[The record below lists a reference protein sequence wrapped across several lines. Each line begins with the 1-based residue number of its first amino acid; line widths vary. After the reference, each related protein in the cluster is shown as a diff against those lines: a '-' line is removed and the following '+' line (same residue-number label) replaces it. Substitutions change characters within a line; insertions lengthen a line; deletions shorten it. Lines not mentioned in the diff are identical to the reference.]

1 MKSADATNQ
10 GLGSHGQA
18 SDTLPTPVEHAGHA
32 LRWLANGDVAFAA
45 MLALID
51 RAERS
56 IALEFYICKPGALAQ
71 RFRLALVNAVRRGV
85 RVRVL
90 LDAFGSDEVSGGFW
104 NDLEAAGGEL
114 RWFNPLKYLRLSFR
128 NHRKL
133 LLADDVAVVGGMN
146 IADEQMGDGVQHG
159 WRDLALEVR
168 GPVVSSMELSFERMW
183 ALANF
188 HAHAIRTFLRTCPSL
203 LPFDE
208 PTSLLMAGPGCGH
221 VELARRLYA
230 DLLLAREVS
239 AHAPYFLPSRK
250 LRGLLRRV
258 AQQGRVRILVAAN
271 SDVLLAQ
278 LATHRAIRRMRHSGV
293 QFYDY
298 RPQMLHSKLLIV
310 DNAVYVGSANLDVR
324 SRLINFEL
332 MLRTEAP
339 EIVAQARALFD
350 GDLRHSVS
358 SVLSTHSPWQRL
370 REEGAYWLLAK
381 FDPYLAARSLR
392 PLR

>member
-1 MKSADATNQ
+1 MSQPHVADA
-10 GLGSHGQA
+10 A
-18 SDTLPTPVEHAGHA
+18 AVEHAGHA
-32 LRWLANGDVAFAA
+32 LRWLVNGDIAFAA

-51 RAERS
+51 GAERS
-56 IALEFYICKPGALAQ
+56 IALEFYICKPGEIAQ
-71 RFRLALVNAVRRGV
+71 RFRLALVNARRRGV
-85 RVRVL
+85 RVRLL

-104 NDLEAAGGEL
+104 NDLESMGGEL

-146 IADEQMGDGVQHG
+146 IADEQMGDGVLQG

-168 GPVVSSMELSFERMW
+168 GPVVTSMELSFERMW
-183 ALANF
+183 ELARF
-188 HAHAIRTFLRTCPSL
+188 EAHAIRTFLHTCPNSL
-203 LPFDE
+203 AFDQ
-208 PTSLLMAGPGCGH
+208 PTSLLMAGPGCRT
-221 VELARRLYA
+221 LDLTRRLYA

-239 AHAPYFLPSRK
+239 VHAPYFLPSRK

-278 LATHRAIRRMRHSGV
+278 LATHRAIRLMRHSGV

-310 DNAVYVGSANLDVR
+310 DDAVYVGSANLDVR

-350 GDLRHSVS
+350 ADLRHAVS
-358 SVLSTHSPWQRL
+358 SVVTTHSLWQRL
-370 REEGAYWLLAK
+370 REEAAYWLLAR
-381 FDPYLAARSLR
+381 FDPFLAERTLR
-392 PLR
+392 PLK